1 LPTTAVGALLAQVPP
16 PLGFGTVSLD
26 DGPGL
31 GFLAESAGI
40 GDAPDITHLGGWR
53 AWLRSKSGD

>member
-1 LPTTAVGALLAQVPP
+1 L
-16 PLGFGTVSLD
+16 LD
-26 DGPGL
+26 DGPSL

-40 GDAPDITHLGGWR
+40 SDAPDITHLGGWR